1 MNHSQY
7 YLYLQNW
14 LEEISFHGD
23 FNNMSAGVLRMWM
36 SLSVLTYCCVCV
48 CVRKCEIFSRN
59 RQAET
64 GNACLNMDILS
75 LMVANEQKKKHHMQ
89 ECSLLNSPKQHEDIF
104 SNYCAN
110 ETNPVFLLTLSQTH
124 SDYKQCSDLRH
135 FCHASTV
142 TDFWG
147 EICGQSF

>member
-89 ECSLLNSPKQHEDIF
+89 ECSLLNSPKQHEDNMKSFF
-104 SNYCAN
+104 S
-110 ETNPVFLLTLSQTH
+110 LSHKHIQIINSVLISGISAT
-124 SDYKQCSDLRH
+124 QAL
-135 FCHASTV
+135 
-142 TDFWG
+142 
-147 EICGQSF
+147 